1 MTSCGTIV
9 CRLVTRLCVLLLE
22 QEELLSLHVLHLGL
36 FLALFCSS
44 TWCLGCLSLSYLVVL
59 SSILLRGGARGE
71 VLDANRRVERAPDGV
86 ICRASCKLM
95 ILQQYLVHE
104 FLPRAL
110 GVVVVLYVART
121 DIVNGV
127 HLLLGGAYR
136 RCVEVER
143 LFYLVSGR

>member
-1 MTSCGTIV
+1 MTGCGTIV
-9 CRLVTRLCVLLLE
+9 CSLVTRLCVLLLE
-22 QEELLSLHVLHLGL
+22 QEELLSLHVLNLGL
-36 FLALFCSS
+36 FLALFCSPN
-44 TWCLGCLSLSYLVVL
+44 WCLECLSLSYLVVL

-71 VLDANRRVERAPDGV
+71 ILDANRRIERTPDGV
-86 ICRASCKLM
+86 ISRASCNLM

-110 GVVVVLYVART
+110 GVVVVLFMTHT
-121 DIVNGV
+121 DIIKRV
-127 HLLLGGAYR
+127 HLLLRGAYR